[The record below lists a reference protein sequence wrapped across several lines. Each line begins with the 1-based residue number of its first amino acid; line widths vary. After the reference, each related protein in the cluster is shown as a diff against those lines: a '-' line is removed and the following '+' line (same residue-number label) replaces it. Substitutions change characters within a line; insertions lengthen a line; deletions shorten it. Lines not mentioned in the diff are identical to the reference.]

1 MSVASG
7 SSVLPTKIELIGT
20 RKRLQTAKRVQ
31 KVLDDKRDVL
41 LKRLDEMIQQAGQ
54 ARDEISQP
62 LADAYLGLY
71 DAYLKLG
78 PLRLEGIA
86 ANTPPMA
93 EVEVTVRRIVDVDVP
108 SIRLFEKEIGM
119 TYGFADT
126 NVAVDRAARHMRGV
140 LPAIFKAAEFE
151 NAIFR
156 LAKELEKTQRLLNA
170 LEYMII
176 PRYETSI
183 RFIQQTLEE
192 REREEFVRL
201 KHVKKVL
208 EKKVAAQQQ

>member
-7 SSVLPTKIELIGT
+7 SSVLPTKIELIST
-20 RKRLQTAKRVQ
+20 RRRLQTASRVK

-41 LKRLDEMIQQAGQ
+41 LKRLEEMIQQATA

-62 LADAYLGLY
+62 LSDAYLALY

-86 ANTPPMA
+86 SNTPPM
-93 EVEVTVRRIVDVDVP
+93 VEVDVIVRRIVDVDVP
-108 SIRLFEKEIGM
+108 SIKLSERELGL
-119 TYGFADT
+119 TYGFADS
-126 NVAVDRAARHMRGV
+126 NVAVDRASRQMRKA
-140 LPAIFKAAEFE
+140 LPSIFRAAEFE

-156 LAKELEKTQRLLNA
+156 LAKELERTQRLLNA

-176 PRYETSI
+176 PRYEDSI

-192 REREEFVRL
+192 REREEFTRL

-208 EKKVAAQQQ
+208 ERRAVQ

>member
-1 MSVASG
+1 MSVAFG
-7 SSVLPTKIELIGT
+7 SNILPTKIELIRT
-20 RKRLQTAKRVQ
+20 RRRLQTAVRVK
-31 KVLDDKRDVL
+31 KVLDDKREVL
-41 LKRLDEMIQQAGQ
+41 LKRLDEIIQQAAA
-54 ARDEISQP
+54 ARGEISQP
-62 LADAYLGLY
+62 LSDAYVALY

-86 ANTPPMA
+86 ANTPQMV
-93 EVEVTVRRIVDVDVP
+93 ESEVTVRRIVGVDVP
-108 SIRLFEKEIGM
+108 SIKLSEKEVGM

-126 NVAVDRAARHMRGV
+126 NVAVDRASRQMRKV
-140 LPAIFKAAEFE
+140 LPSIFRAAEFE

-176 PRYETSI
+176 PRYESSI
-183 RFIQQTLEE
+183 RYIQQTLEE
-192 REREEFVRL
+192 REREEFTRL

-208 EKKVAAQQQ
+208 ESKAAE

>member
-7 SSVLPTKIELIGT
+7 SNVLPTKIELIGT
-20 RKRLQTAKRVQ
+20 RRRLQTAKMVQ

-41 LKRLDEMIQQAGQ
+41 LKRLDEKIQEASQ
-54 ARDEISQP
+54 ARAGISQP
-62 LADAYLGLY
+62 LADAYLALY

-86 ANTPPMA
+86 SNTPPIIEADVSVM
-93 EVEVTVRRIVDVDVP
+93 RIVDVDLP
-108 SIRLFEKEIGM
+108 SLKLSEKETGM

-126 NVAVDRAARHMRGV
+126 NVAIDRATRQMRKV
-140 LPAIFKAAEFE
+140 LPSIFRAAEFE

-208 EKKVAAQQQ
+208 ERKASSAE

>member
-7 SSVLPTKIELIGT
+7 SNVLPTKIELIGT
-20 RKRLQTAKRVQ
+20 RKRLQTAKMVQ

-41 LKRLDEMIQQAGQ
+41 LKRLDEKIQEASE
-54 ARDEISQP
+54 ARAEISQP
-62 LADAYLGLY
+62 LADAYLALY

-78 PLRLEGIA
+78 PMRLEGIA
-86 ANTPPMA
+86 ANTPPVIEADVSVM
-93 EVEVTVRRIVDVDVP
+93 RIVDVDLP
-108 SIRLFEKEIGM
+108 SIRLSEKEMGM
-119 TYGFADT
+119 TYGFADS
-126 NVAVDRAARHMRGV
+126 NIAIDRATRQMRKV
-140 LPAIFKAAEFE
+140 LPSIFKAAEFE

-208 EKKVAAQQQ
+208 EKKATTAQ

>member
-7 SSVLPTKIELIGT
+7 SNVLPTKIELIGT
-20 RKRLQTAKRVQ
+20 RRRLQTAQRVK

-41 LKRLDEMIQQAGQ
+41 LKRLDEMIQQASK
-54 ARDEISQP
+54 ARDEISEP
-62 LADAYLGLY
+62 LSDAYLALY

-78 PLRLEGIA
+78 PLRLEGTA
-86 ANTPPMA
+86 ANTPPM
-93 EVEVTVRRIVDVDVP
+93 VEADVHVRRIVDVDVP
-108 SIRLFEKEIGM
+108 SITMSEKEMGM

-126 NVAVDRAARHMRGV
+126 NVAVDRAARQMRKV
-140 LPAIFKAAEFE
+140 LPSIFKAAEFE

-156 LAKELEKTQRLLNA
+156 LAKELERTQRLLNA

-176 PRYETSI
+176 PRYQGSI
-183 RFIQQTLEE
+183 RYIQATLEE

-208 EKKVAAQQQ
+208 ERKAEV

>member
-7 SSVLPTKIELIGT
+7 SNVLPTKIELIGT
-20 RKRLQTAKRVQ
+20 RRRLQTAVRVK

-41 LKRLDEMIQQAGQ
+41 LKRLDEMIQEASK
-54 ARDEISQP
+54 ARDEISEP
-62 LADAYLGLY
+62 LADAYLALY

-78 PLRLEGIA
+78 PLKLEGIA
-86 ANTPPMA
+86 ANTPPMIEA
-93 EVEVTVRRIVDVDVP
+93 DVSVRRIVDVDVP
-108 SIRLFEKEIGM
+108 SIKLAEKEVGM

-126 NVAVDRAARHMRGV
+126 NVAVDRAARQMRRV
-140 LPAIFKAAEFE
+140 LPSIFRAAEFE

-156 LAKELEKTQRLLNA
+156 LAKELERTQRLLNA
-170 LEYMII
+170 LEFMII

-183 RFIQQTLEE
+183 RFIQATLEE

-201 KHVKKVL
+201 KHVKRIL
-208 EKKVAAQQQ
+208 ERRVGA

>member
-1 MSVASG
+1 MSVATG
-7 SSVLPTKIELIGT
+7 SNVLPTKIELIGT
-20 RKRLQTAKRVQ
+20 RRRLQTAKMVQ

-41 LKRLDEMIQQAGQ
+41 LKRLDEKIQEASQ
-54 ARDEISQP
+54 ARAEISQP
-62 LADAYLGLY
+62 LADAYLALY

-86 ANTPPMA
+86 ANTPPIIEADVNVM
-93 EVEVTVRRIVDVDVP
+93 RIVDVDLP
-108 SIRLFEKEIGM
+108 SIKLSENETGM

-126 NVAVDRAARHMRGV
+126 NVAIDRATRQMRKV
-140 LPAIFKAAEFE
+140 LPSIFRAAEFE

-183 RFIQQTLEE
+183 RYIQQTLEE
-192 REREEFVRL
+192 REREDFVRL

-208 EKKVAAQQQ
+208 EKKAMATQ

>member
-7 SSVLPTKIELIGT
+7 SNVLPTKIELIST
-20 RKRLQTAKRVQ
+20 RKRLQTAVRV
-31 KVLDDKRDVL
+31 KNVLDDKRDVL
-41 LKRLDEMIQQAGQ
+41 LKRLDDMILQATT

-62 LADAYLGLY
+62 LSEAYLALY

-86 ANTPPMA
+86 ANTPPV
-93 EVEVTVRRIVDVDVP
+93 VEADVTVRRIVDVDVP
-108 SIRLFEKEIGM
+108 SVKLSERELGI

-126 NVAVDRAARHMRGV
+126 NVAVDRASRQMRKV
-140 LPAIFKAAEFE
+140 LPSIFKAAEFE

-156 LAKELEKTQRLLNA
+156 LAKELEKTQHLLNA

-176 PRYETSI
+176 PRYEASI
-183 RFIQQTLEE
+183 RYIQQTLEE
-192 REREEFVRL
+192 REREEFTRL

-208 EKKVAAQQQ
+208 ERKAAE